1 MPTTE
6 QISPET
12 LLGFK
17 RSYLAKLM
25 RTAND
30 HNLFPNRSEYAKS
43 YLSILDK
50 ELAEVEE
57 NIKTLEEIL
66 TKKGIKYERC

>member
-1 MPTTE
+1 MTTE

-12 LLGFK
+12 LLGSK
-17 RSYLAKLM
+17 RSCLAKLM
-25 RTAND
+25 RTANA
-30 HNLFPNRSEYAKS
+30 HGLFLNRSEYVKS

-57 NIKTLEEIL
+57 NIKTLEEML

>member
-1 MPTTE
+1 MLTTE
-6 QISPET
+6 KINPET

-25 RTAND
+25 RTANA

-50 ELAEVEE
+50 DLAEVEE
-57 NIKTLEEIL
+57 NIKTLEEML
-66 TKKGIKYERC
+66 TKKGIKYERS